1 MTLIYI
7 GFGIVVIA
15 SFITGIIL
23 TKKENKNSDNVSTN
37 ISNNEVS
44 TLSNSGVQSEAIAPT
59 STIPVTDNS
68 AVPVVN
74 NPVPVQSNEVL
85 ASPVPVQSNEVLA
98 SPVSVESTDAIDSL
112 NSVQSVSAV
121 VENLEPV
128 STENI
133 VTTYVQDN
141 NPVVNTI
148 NNTPINVN
156 RVTETVVDNST
167 PVVSTIPVTTS
178 NNVVTVD
185 NAVQP
190 VIVQSSEVVTPVIQP
205 LPVGQEEVPLVIN
218 GNVDN
223 GVI

>member
-1 MTLIYI
+1 MVDSAE
-7 GFGIVVIA
+7 VV
-15 SFITGIIL
+15 
-23 TKKENKNSDNVSTN
+23 DN
-37 ISNNEVS
+37 
-44 TLSNSGVQSEAIAPT
+44 L
-59 STIPVTDNS
+59 
-68 AVPVVN
+68 
-74 NPVPVQSNEVL
+74 NP
-85 ASPVPVQSNEVLA
+85 
-98 SPVSVESTDAIDSL
+98 
-112 NSVQSVSAV
+112 VQSVSAV
-121 VENLEPV
+121 VENLGPV
-128 STENI
+128 PSENI

-148 NNTPINVN
+148 NNTPINVEQ
-156 RVTETVVDNST
+156 VTETVVNNPT

-178 NNVVTVD
+178 NNVVAVD

>member
-23 TKKENKNSDNVSTN
+23 TKKENKNSNNVSTN
-37 ISNNEVS
+37 ISSSEVS
-44 TLSNSGVQSEAIAPT
+44 TLSNSGVQNEAGTPT
-59 STIPVTDNS
+59 STIPV
-68 AVPVVN
+68 VN
-74 NPVPVQSNEVL
+74 N
-85 ASPVPVQSNEVLA
+85 
-98 SPVSVESTDAIDSL
+98 PVSVESVEAVDSSIPVQSNSASPVDGL
-112 NSVQSVSAV
+112 NHVQSVSIAV
-121 VENLEPV
+121 DNLEPAT
-128 STENI
+128 SEN
-133 VTTYVQDN
+133 VGTTYVQDN

-148 NNTPINVN
+148 NNTPINVEQ
-156 RVTETVVDNST
+156 VTETVVNNPT

-178 NNVVTVD
+178 NNAVAVD

>member
-23 TKKENKNSDNVSTN
+23 TKKENKNSNNVSTN
-37 ISNNEVS
+37 ISSSEVS
-44 TLSNSGVQSEAIAPT
+44 TLSNSVLQNEVITPT
-59 STIPVTDNS
+59 STIPV
-68 AVPVVN
+68 VN
-74 NPVPVQSNEVL
+74 N
-85 ASPVPVQSNEVLA
+85 
-98 SPVSVESTDAIDSL
+98 PVSVESVEAVDSSIPVQSNSASPVDGL
-112 NSVQSVSAV
+112 NHVQSVSIAV
-121 VENLEPV
+121 DNLEPAT
-128 STENI
+128 SENV

-148 NNTPINVN
+148 NNTPINVEQ
-156 RVTETVVDNST
+156 VTETVVNNPT

-178 NNVVTVD
+178 NNVVAVD

>member
-23 TKKENKNSDNVSTN
+23 TKKENKNSNNVSTN
-37 ISNNEVS
+37 ISSSEVS
-44 TLSNSGVQSEAIAPT
+44 TLSNSVLQNEVITPT
-59 STIPVTDNS
+59 STIPV
-68 AVPVVN
+68 VN
-74 NPVPVQSNEVL
+74 N
-85 ASPVPVQSNEVLA
+85 
-98 SPVSVESTDAIDSL
+98 PVSVESVESVDSSIPVQSNSASPVDGL
-112 NSVQSVSAV
+112 NHVQSVSIAV
-121 VENLEPV
+121 DNLEPAT
-128 STENI
+128 SENV

-148 NNTPINVN
+148 NNTPINVEQ
-156 RVTETVVDNST
+156 VTETVVNNPT

-178 NNVVTVD
+178 NNVIAVD